1 MQTMYERVGGH
12 DFFHRLVDAFYEGV
26 ASDEP
31 LASMYPEAPDFDGA
45 RHRLALFLIQYWGGP
60 TTYME
65 ERGHPR
71 LRMRHFPFPIG
82 TDARDRWLN
91 HMRAAVDA
99 VALPLEDGGTIAAEL
114 MAYFEPAADQMRNQG
129 LTIRHG

>member
-1 MQTMYERVGGH
+1 METIYERVGG
-12 DFFHRLVDAFYEGV
+12 DEFFYRLVDAFYQGV
-26 ASDEP
+26 SGDEP

-45 RHRLALFLIQYWGGP
+45 RHRLTLFLIQYWGGP

-82 TDARDRWLN
+82 PDAVDRWLT
-91 HMRAAVDA
+91 HMRAAVGEVSGA
-99 VALPLEDGGTIAAEL
+99 LEDGEAIAVEL
-114 MAYFEPAADQMRNQG
+114 MAYFEPAANQMRNNG
-129 LTIRHG
+129 LSIRHG

>member
-1 MQTMYERVGGH
+1 MYERVGGD
-12 DFFHRLVDAFYEGV
+12 DFFHRLVDTFYQGV
-26 ASDEP
+26 AGDEP

-45 RHRLALFLIQYWGGP
+45 RHRLTLFLIQYWGGP

-82 TDARDRWLN
+82 SDAADRWLT

-99 VALPLEDGGTIAAEL
+99 VARPLEGGDAIASEL
-114 MAYFEPAADQMRNQG
+114 MAYFEPAADQMRNEG